1 MRKACTTDRPFLNTG
16 SILEVVGLVSI
27 RMITDDFSILQTQ
40 VFKMVTENLANE
52 KSVREVDVTSVQS
65 VQRSKKPTKS
75 DLPESSSSCE

>member
-1 MRKACTTDRPFLNTG
+1 MRKACATDRPFLNTG
-16 SILEVVGLVSI
+16 SIIEEVGLVSI

-52 KSVREVDVTSVQS
+52 KSVREVDVTSVQ
-65 VQRSKKPTKS
+65 RSKKPTKS